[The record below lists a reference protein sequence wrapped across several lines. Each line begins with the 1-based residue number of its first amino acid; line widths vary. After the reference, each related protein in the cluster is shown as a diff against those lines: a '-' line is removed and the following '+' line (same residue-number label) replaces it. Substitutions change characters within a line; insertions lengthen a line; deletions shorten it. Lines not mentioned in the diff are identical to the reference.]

1 MALDP
6 RGLKVLLA
14 IPTYNN
20 RAALRAVAERALAT
34 GLPVLVAD
42 DGSTDGALGALK
54 GLALESLRLGANQ
67 GKGAAILAAASWAG
81 QHGYTHLLTLDGD
94 GQHDPL
100 EAQPLLDL
108 AGAEPES
115 IVVGRRDFARSAA
128 PGSSRFGRQFSN
140 FWVWACS
147 GLWPADAQCG
157 YRVYPVAALT
167 RLPLKARR
175 YDLEVEVLVRGAWA
189 GLLLLH
195 APISVRYDAETR
207 QASHFHALKDNARIS
222 ATFSLLFTRNLVPL
236 PHKVLFNP
244 ALHEARRLDLKQP
257 LKSLARLL
265 REAGSP
271 REMAAA
277 VAVGV
282 LMGALPLPGLHMA
295 ASLWGATRL
304 RLNRVVA
311 VGSQNLCAPP
321 FVPAAAFLLGYRLL
335 HGAWFKAASLAEAW
349 QLLGR
354 ELHLRLMEYA
364 LGALLLAWPLALA
377 AGLLAWLLL
386 ALLSGLKPRKGAA

>member
-20 RAALRAVAERALAT
+20 RPSLRLVVERALST
-34 GLPVLVAD
+34 GLPVLVVD
-42 DGSTDGALGALK
+42 DGSTDGALDSLQ
-54 GLALESLRLGANQ
+54 GLALATQRLGLNQ
-67 GKGAAILAAASWAG
+67 GKGMAILAAAAWA
-81 QHGYTHLLTLDGD
+81 QRQGYSHLLTVDAD

-115 IVVGRRDFARSAA
+115 IVVGRRDFEHSAA

-147 GLWPADAQCG
+147 GMRPADAQCG

-167 RLPLKARR
+167 RLPLRARR

-195 APISVRYDAETR
+195 APIRVRYDAETR
-207 QASHFHALKDNARIS
+207 QASHFHGLKDNARIS
-222 ATFSLLFTRNLVPL
+222 ATFALLFTRNLVPL
-236 PHKVLFNP
+236 PHRVLFNP
-244 ALHEARRLDLKQP
+244 ALHEAQRLDLKQP
-257 LKSLARLL
+257 LKSLGRLL

-277 VAVGV
+277 VALGV
-282 LMGALPLPGLHMA
+282 LMGALPLPGLHIV

-335 HGAWFKAASLAEAW
+335 HGAWFKASSLAEVW

-354 ELHLRLMEYA
+354 QLPLRLVDYA
-364 LGALLLAWPLALA
+364 LGALLLAGPLALA
-377 AGLLAWLLL
+377 AGLSAWGGL
-386 ALLSGLKPRKGAA
+386 ALLKRLRTGKGRA